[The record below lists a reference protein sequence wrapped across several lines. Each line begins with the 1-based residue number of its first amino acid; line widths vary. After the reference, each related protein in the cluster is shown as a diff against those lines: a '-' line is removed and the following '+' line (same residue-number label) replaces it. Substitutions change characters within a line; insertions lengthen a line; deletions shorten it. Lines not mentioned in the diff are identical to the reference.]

1 MREVERKFRVHDEF
15 TLPELTGEDTTVS
28 RVEDLG
34 AHTLEAT
41 YFDTA
46 DLRIARARITLRRR
60 SGGPD
65 AGWHLKLPVAGAPS
79 GVREELQRPLAGRKP
94 PAELRDLVRAQVRTA
109 ALEPVAALRTRRHAY
124 DLYAADGT
132 VVGQVV
138 DDNVAVLDG
147 QRSGGKSG
155 RAVTS
160 RFRELE
166 VEAHPGQAAFGPALD
181 EVCRR
186 LQSAGAVEGEFVSKA
201 VRALGAQA
209 AGEPDVVVPEAPSP
223 EGPAREAIRSY
234 IATQVAAVLREDPR
248 VRLDLDDSVHQLRVA
263 CRRLRS
269 GLKTFGP
276 LLEETWTRELR
287 AELSWLAGSFGDL
300 RDREVL
306 LAHIEADLDALARDP
321 EVTSSAEAART
332 LIRRRLRREMSAA
345 RRSAL
350 AAMGSDRYLALLDRL
365 VEAARAPRAT
375 QDADQPAERV
385 LPPLVAA
392 SWTRLA
398 KRARKLTSDSPAQD
412 WHETRIAAKRARYAG
427 EACVAVFG
435 KPAKRYAAQVER
447 LTELLGGHQDTVVT
461 SAALRAAV
469 TARTPAAAA
478 FALGELHARQR
489 ESATA
494 ARAAFGEVWPEVQR
508 AKWRRWLR

>member
-15 TLPELTGEDTTVS
+15 ALPELTGGDAPVA
-28 RVEDLG
+28 RVADLG

-41 YFDTA
+41 YYDTA
-46 DLRIARARITLRRR
+46 DLRLARAGITLRRR

-65 AGWHLKLPVAGAPS
+65 AGWHLKLPVAGAPP
-79 GVREELQRPLAGRKP
+79 GVREELQRPLVGRKP
-94 PAELRDLVRAQVRTA
+94 PEDLRDLLHAQVRTA
-109 ALEPVAALRTRRHAY
+109 RLEPVATLRTRRQTY
-124 DLYAADGT
+124 DLYAADGALA
-132 VVGQVV
+132 GQLL

-147 QRSGGKSG
+147 KRSGGGSS

-166 VEAHPGQAAFGPALD
+166 VEAHQDQVDFGPALED
-181 EVCRR
+181 VCRR
-186 LQSAGAVEGEFVSKA
+186 LGSAGAVEGEFVSKA

-248 VRLDLDDSVHQLRVA
+248 VRLDLDDAVHQLRVA

-276 LLEETWTRELR
+276 LLDETWTSELR
-287 AELSWLAGSFGDL
+287 DELSWLAGSFGDL

-306 LAHIEADLDALARDP
+306 LAHIEADLDDLAQDP
-321 EVTSSAEAART
+321 EVAPSAEAART
-332 LIRRRLRREMSAA
+332 LIRRRLRREMTAA

-350 AAMGSDRYLALLDRL
+350 EAMRSERYLTLLDRL
-365 VEAARAPRAT
+365 VEAAREPRVTPA
-375 QDADQPAERV
+375 ADQSAAQA

-398 KRARKLTSDSPAQD
+398 KRARKLTPDSPAED
-412 WHETRIAAKRARYAG
+412 WHATRIAAKRARYAG
-427 EACVAVFG
+427 EASVAVFG
-435 KPAKRYAAQVER
+435 QPARRYAAQVER
-447 LTELLGGHQDTVVT
+447 LTELLGGHQDAFVT

-469 TARTPAAAA
+469 TARSPALAA
-478 FALGELHARQR
+478 FAVGDLHARQR
-489 ESATA
+489 AYAAA
-494 ARAAFGEVWPEVQR
+494 ARSAFGQVWPQVQR